1 MDKLIFC
8 PNTKTSPSMRLSDH
22 GSCNEMIW
30 ENGQLLDPN
39 KYDFSRLEFICERLK
54 SGEMTDYAVTDMG
67 CSVISERLKKFFEST
82 GIDNIQYFPASV
94 IVRDG
99 ESPKSGYYAANIIGL
114 VDCIDRDA
122 SEMRARRD
130 KNGELNIIT
139 RISKLVLKSVE
150 TDCGYLY
157 RAFPFTRLIL
167 IDSLFKEKF
176 LSAGFSGIRFIDP
189 ERWDGQ
195 NGERL

>member
-8 PNTKTSPSMRLSDH
+8 PNTETSPSMRLSDR

-30 ENGQLLDPN
+30 ENGHLLDPK
-39 KYDFSRLEFICERLK
+39 KYDFSRLEFICEKLK
-54 SGEMTDYAVTDMG
+54 SGAMTDYAVTDMG
-67 CSVISERLKKFFEST
+67 CSIMSERLKVFLESS

-94 IVRDG
+94 IEKDG
-99 ESPKSGYYAANIIGL
+99 EHAKDGYYTANFLGL

-122 SEMRARRD
+122 SEMKARRD

-139 RISKLVLKSVE
+139 RISKLVLKKPGSSY
-150 TDCGYLY
+150 GYIY
-157 RAFPFTRLIL
+157 RAYSFTRLIL
-167 IDSLFKEKF
+167 IDSSFKEKF
-176 LSAGFSGIRFIDP
+176 ESAGLTGIRLVDP

-195 NGERL
+195 NGEK